1 MTYALIQDMKVISCL
16 FMFIIELCWIL
27 ELKECK
33 QGQSMAQYQS
43 GNCPIL
49 FSHKGGSG
57 SYQNDGNLRRGI
69 GLG

>member
-27 ELKECK
+27 ELKKCK

-43 GNCPIL
+43 GNCPI
-49 FSHKGGSG
+49 SIQS
-57 SYQNDGNLRRGI
+57 
-69 GLG
+69 